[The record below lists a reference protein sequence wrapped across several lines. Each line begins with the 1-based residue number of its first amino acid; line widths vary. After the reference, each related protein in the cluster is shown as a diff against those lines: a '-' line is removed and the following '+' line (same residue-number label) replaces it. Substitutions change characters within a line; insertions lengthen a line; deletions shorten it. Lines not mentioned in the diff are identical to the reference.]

1 MHASISYKVQQ
12 KGQDLLDTQEIVLPI
27 QEKMGCFLLLVVPIF
42 SNECSERKTG
52 TIAISERTA

>member
-42 SNECSERKTG
+42 
-52 TIAISERTA
+52 